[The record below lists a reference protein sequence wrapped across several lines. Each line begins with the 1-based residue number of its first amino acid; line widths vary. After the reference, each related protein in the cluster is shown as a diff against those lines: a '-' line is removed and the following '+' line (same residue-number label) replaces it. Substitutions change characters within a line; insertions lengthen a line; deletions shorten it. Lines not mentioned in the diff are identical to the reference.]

1 MQSLLNQE
9 KGATMET
16 IGMIGSVGLGF
27 RDPKAGNIKSFMKV
41 PNRKQQL
48 LKLST
53 LPVAQKPTSLQEMY
67 CI

>member
-1 MQSLLNQE
+1 
-9 KGATMET
+9 MET
-16 IGMIGSVGLGF
+16 IGMTGPVGLGF
-27 RDPKAGNIKSFMKV
+27 RDPKAGNTKSFTKI